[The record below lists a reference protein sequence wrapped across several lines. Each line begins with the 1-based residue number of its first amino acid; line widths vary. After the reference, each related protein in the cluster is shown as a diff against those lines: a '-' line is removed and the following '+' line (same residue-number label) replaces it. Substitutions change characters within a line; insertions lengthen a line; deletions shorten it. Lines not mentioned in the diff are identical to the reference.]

1 MAQYAET
8 AKKNL
13 GKKKKKEKKKRWRC
27 SSSKTRLR
35 RPRLARDLGR
45 SATQAGARPRSQR
58 NPGLVRPLFLFL
70 GFFFS
75 LLWWTH
81 IFCCC
86 GFLLLLSLLFRL
98 YFILIVNRVLETR
111 FPCRCH
117 VEKVPHQTWTT
128 HQNRVSKT
136 RFIDPKSSLLDSNC

>member
-35 RPRLARDLGR
+35 RPRLLRDLGR
-45 SATQAGARPRSQR
+45 SAIQAGARPRSQR

-70 GFFFS
+70 GFFFFFFSS
-75 LLWWTH
+75 LMNTY
-81 IFCCC
+81 
-86 GFLLLLSLLFRL
+86 FLLLWFSFAVSFVF
-98 YFILIVNRVLETR
+98 YFN
-111 FPCRCH
+111 C
-117 VEKVPHQTWTT
+117 
-128 HQNRVSKT
+128 
-136 RFIDPKSSLLDSNC
+136 KSSLRDSISMQMPRGKSATSDVNNPSKSSLKNSIYRP